1 MRAGPGHGDRLGAI
15 PAASG
20 IVEFRVW
27 APNALSVD
35 VCGMPLEPE
44 GNGVFSAR
52 LPGQAG
58 DDYGFSLDGGGPLPD
73 PCSRW
78 QPDGLRGPSRV
89 LDTSGFG
96 QSAGRVALRL
106 DTLVIYELHVGT
118 FTIEGTFDAAIARL
132 PELAALGVT
141 AVELMPV
148 STFPGERGWGY
159 DGVLIHAPHRVYGGP
174 GGLARFVAAAHEAG
188 LGVILD
194 VVYNHVGPG
203 SHLLA
208 AYGPY
213 FSDRHPTLWGDGI
226 DYSQPGV
233 REWAIQN
240 AELWVGD
247 YGVDGLR
254 LDATNAIMDE
264 SVPHVM
270 VELANRLRALNPDVL
285 VISEIA
291 RGDRRPVEEWG
302 HDAQWADDFH
312 HALHVLLTG
321 ERDGYY
327 AQFGAVADLARAYEA
342 LPSGRLVVYAQNHD
356 QIGNR
361 AYGDRLPLEARH
373 VAAACLLF
381 APHVPLLFMGEE
393 CGESRPFQFFTDHD
407 DPAIAQ
413 LTREGRRREF
423 ARFASFARPEH
434 ADEALRAVYAE
445 LIELR
450 RQLPLT
456 VETTVDEERRTLRV
470 RRGDVELVA
479 DFANLTVEIRR

>member
-1 MRAGPGHGDRLGAI
+1 M
-15 PAASG
+15 
-20 IVEFRVW
+20 
-27 APNALSVD
+27 
-35 VCGMPLEPE
+35 
-44 GNGVFSAR
+44 
-52 LPGQAG
+52 
-58 DDYGFSLDGGGPLPD
+58 
-73 PCSRW
+73 
-78 QPDGLRGPSRV
+78 
-89 LDTSGFG
+89 LDTSGFAP
-96 QSAGRVALRL
+96 SAGHVALRL

-118 FTIEGTFDAAIARL
+118 FTAEGTFDAAIARL

-141 AVELMPV
+141 AVELMPIT
-148 STFPGERGWGY
+148 TFPGERGWGY
-159 DGVLIHAPHRVYGGP
+159 DGVLIHAPHRAYGGP
-174 GGLARFVAAAHEAG
+174 AGLARFVAAAHEAG

-203 SHLLA
+203 SELLA
-208 AYGPY
+208 AFGPY
-213 FSDRHPTLWGDGI
+213 FSDRHRTLWGDAV
-226 DYSQPGV
+226 DYARPAV

-254 LDATNAIMDE
+254 LDATNAVVDE
-264 SVPHVM
+264 SEQHVM
-270 VELANRLRALNPDVL
+270 VELANRVRAANPEVL

-342 LPSGRLVVYAQNHD
+342 LPPGQLVVCAQNHD
-356 QIGNR
+356 QVGNR
-361 AYGDRLPLEARH
+361 AHGDRLPPEVRH
-373 VAAACLLF
+373 LAAACLLF

-407 DPAIAQ
+407 DPVIAQ
-413 LTREGRRREF
+413 LTREGRRKEF
-423 ARFASFARPEH
+423 AKFASFALEDLPDPQAHATFERSKVRPAH

-450 RQLPLT
+450 KELPAT
-456 VETTVDEERRTLRV
+456 VETSVDEERRTLRV

-479 DFANLTVEIRR
+479 DFANLTAEIRR